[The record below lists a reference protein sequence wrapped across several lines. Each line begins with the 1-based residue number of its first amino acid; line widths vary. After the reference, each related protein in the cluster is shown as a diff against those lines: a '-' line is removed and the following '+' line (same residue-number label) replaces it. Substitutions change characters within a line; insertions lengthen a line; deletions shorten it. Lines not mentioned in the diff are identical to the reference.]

1 MSARVFVAV
10 RPALHAVEDLVDFL
24 EPRAG
29 MPWTSPGQ
37 WHLTLGFAATMPEH
51 RLDDLAERLTS
62 LAAST
67 DPFPLRLRGGGC
79 FPDALAARVLWLGVV
94 GGESDLPRLAEGS
107 RNALA
112 VVGAPPDGRRFV
124 PHLTLARPRRAVS
137 AARWLRVLDTY
148 EGPWWDVEE
157 IELVESVLG
166 QRAGNRALPR
176 GRCRSAGRV
185 GPQIDVE
192 VSRRWRFL
200 RHPSERP
207 RRARRY
213 PADRLRPP

>member
-1 MSARVFVAV
+1 
-10 RPALHAVEDLVDFL
+10 
-24 EPRAG
+24 
-29 MPWTSPGQ
+29 
-37 WHLTLGFAATMPEH
+37 MPEH

-157 IELVESVLG
+157 IELDEFALG

-176 GRCRSAGRV
+176 
-185 GPQIDVE
+185 
-192 VSRRWRFL
+192 
-200 RHPSERP
+200 
-207 RRARRY
+207 
-213 PADRLRPP
+213 

>member
-29 MPWTSPGQ
+29 MPWTSPEQ

-166 QRAGNRALPR
+166 QRAGNRPR
-176 GRCRSAGRV
+176 HDVVGRFRLGGDGCGRSTEAGGGRLSRWRSAQPVTVRTAV
-185 GPQIDVE
+185 
-192 VSRRWRFL
+192 
-200 RHPSERP
+200 
-207 RRARRY
+207 
-213 PADRLRPP
+213 

>member
-29 MPWTSPGQ
+29 MPWTSPEQ
-37 WHLTLGFAATMPEH
+37 WHLTLGFAAAMPEH

-107 RNALA
+107 R
-112 VVGAPPDGRRFV
+112 
-124 PHLTLARPRRAVS
+124 T
-137 AARWLRVLDTY
+137 
-148 EGPWWDVEE
+148 
-157 IELVESVLG
+157 
-166 QRAGNRALPR
+166 
-176 GRCRSAGRV
+176 RSR
-185 GPQIDVE
+185 
-192 VSRRWRFL
+192 S
-200 RHPSERP
+200 S
-207 RRARRY
+207 ARRRTG
-213 PADRLRPP
+213 AGSSRT

>member
-166 QRAGNRALPR
+166 QRAGNR
-176 GRCRSAGRV
+176 G
-185 GPQIDVE
+185 
-192 VSRRWRFL
+192 
-200 RHPSERP
+200 
-207 RRARRY
+207 
-213 PADRLRPP
+213 RLR